1 MPDTMHRRIKE
12 HITSIVFIGL
22 VFLGIFLIR
31 GPEMKQT
38 TYQYLDEIKTYT
50 QLDFLDL
57 SDPADRTLLQEA
69 LDYRDPAN
77 AQQHERLMAEIAS
90 YMNDRIT
97 AGAYSRPTS
106 GVPDLSKL
114 ISLLGMLVKFAAI
127 YILVLLFTTY
137 GVETFAMYRF
147 VRLQQPDSTMG
158 SITAGWNALIRAQ
171 TWNERL
177 RHSWFVIKKTLRILL
192 KGVVMFVLFAPAYVI
207 AYSFK
212 TRFDTDSILLM
223 ILLGVVSNGV
233 LITYTQKY
241 FTFLKAE
248 SRKGYVQTAI
258 VKNLK
263 KDYRF
268 SAPDGIRPASLFR
281 IRKEFPGHIL
291 GHIFANV
298 RLQYLSTLKEQA
310 SFLVTGLIIIEMAL
324 NIQGHLCY
332 ELMQNILYKNL
343 AVVLLIVFGI
353 FVIVKL
359 TEMVIDQIIFNQR
372 RKIGDKV

>member
-1 MPDTMHRRIKE
+1 MHRRIKE
-12 HITSIVFIGL
+12 HILSIVFIGL
-22 VFLGIFLIR
+22 VFLVIFLIW
-31 GPEMKQT
+31 GPENKQT
-38 TYQYLDEIKTYT
+38 TYRYLDQIKTFT
-50 QLDFLDL
+50 QLDFLNL
-57 SDPADRTLLQEA
+57 SDPVDRTLLQEA
-69 LDYRDPAN
+69 LDYRDPAKS
-77 AQQHERLMAEIAS
+77 QQHDSLMTEIVS
-90 YMNDRIT
+90 YMNDLIT
-97 AGAYSRPTS
+97 AGADSRPAS
-106 GVPDLSKL
+106 GIPNLPKL
-114 ISLLGMLVKFAAI
+114 ISLLGMLVKFGVI
-127 YILVLLFTTY
+127 YILVLLLTTY

-147 VRLQQPDSTMG
+147 VRLQQPASTMG
-158 SITAGWNALIRAQ
+158 SIISGWKALIQAR

-177 RHSWFVIKKTLRILL
+177 RRIWFIIRKILRILL
-192 KGVVMFVLFAPAYVI
+192 KGMSMLVLFAPAYVI

-212 TRFDTDSILLM
+212 TRFDTDSIVLM

-241 FTFLKAE
+241 FTFLMTE

-281 IRKEFPGHIL
+281 IGKEFPGHIL

-310 SFLVTGLIIIEMAL
+310 SFLITGLIIIEMAL

-332 ELMQNILYKNL
+332 ELMQNILYNNL

-353 FVIVKL
+353 FLIVKL
-359 TEMVIDQIIFNQR
+359 TEMVIDGFIFMQR
-372 RKIGDKV
+372 RKIGDNV